1 MLDYATL
8 RIIWW
13 ALLGALLIGFA
24 VMDGFDLGVAA
35 LVRVLGRDDDERR
48 VLLETVEPVWEG
60 NQVWFVLG
68 GGAVF
73 AAWPLVYAT
82 AFSGLYVAMFLLLLA
97 FIVRP
102 VGFGY
107 RNKLADPRWRNAW
120 DWVLTI
126 SGLVPALIFG
136 VAFGN
141 LFLGLPF
148 RFDADMRMYYEG
160 GFFGLLTPFALLSG
174 LTSIAMLLLHGAA
187 YAALKTDE
195 SIALRARRVVR
206 VAAMAFLALY
216 LAAGAWL
223 AFGLPGYAII
233 SVSAPDGPS
242 NPMLKQVALQGHWFA
257 SFAAHPTLWLAPLL
271 ALAAATGAIAFS
283 LRRSDLSAFLMSSL
297 VCAGTILSAGFAL
310 FPFLMPSS
318 LDPNSS
324 LTIWDASSSRHT
336 LGLMLLATVIFLPLV
351 IAYTSWVYRVL
362 RGRVTLEHIRST
374 TGHY

>member
-1 MLDYATL
+1 
-8 RIIWW
+8 
-13 ALLGALLIGFA
+13 
-24 VMDGFDLGVAA
+24 
-35 LVRVLGRDDDERR
+35 
-48 VLLETVEPVWEG
+48 
-60 NQVWFVLG
+60 
-68 GGAVF
+68 
-73 AAWPLVYAT
+73 
-82 AFSGLYVAMFLLLLA
+82 MFLLLLA

-120 DWVLTI
+120 DRVLTV

-148 RFDADMRMYYEG
+148 RFDADMRMHYEG
-160 GFFGLLTPFALLSG
+160 GFFGLLTPFALLCG
-174 LTSIAMLLLHGAA
+174 LTSVVMLLLHGAT

-195 SIALRARRVVR
+195 SIALRARLVVR
-206 VAAMAFLALY
+206 AAAMAFIALY

-223 AFGLPGYAII
+223 AFGLPGYVIV
-233 SVSAPDGPS
+233 SVTAPDGPS
-242 NPMLKQVALQGHWFA
+242 NPMLKQVAVQGSWFA
-257 SFAAHPTLWLAPLL
+257 SFATHPALWLAPLL
-271 ALAAATGAIAFS
+271 ALAAAAGAIVFAS
-283 LRRSDLSAFLMSSL
+283 RRRDLAAFLMSSL

-324 LTIWDASSSRHT
+324 LTIWDASSSRYT